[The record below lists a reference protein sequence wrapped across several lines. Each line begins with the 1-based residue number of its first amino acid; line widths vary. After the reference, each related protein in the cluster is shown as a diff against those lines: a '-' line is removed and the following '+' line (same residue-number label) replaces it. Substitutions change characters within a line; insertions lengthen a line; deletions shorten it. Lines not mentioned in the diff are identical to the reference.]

1 MMSFDVSVTQTSGLC
16 NGIVHPLGSL
26 RMNDEIFWDVIHSRL
41 LAERCSGLKEKNK
54 PVADKGKRGGGKSF
68 GGKKETKLL

>member
-1 MMSFDVSVTQTSGLC
+1 
-16 NGIVHPLGSL
+16 
-26 RMNDEIFWDVIHSRL
+26 MNDEIFWDVIHSRL